1 MSQMPE
7 QASEPMAMDEGNPS
21 SATSSAGGDGAR
33 LLRDRTSSAEVISI
47 QLRAFR
53 REVGRAFARGL
64 DHGIAEAN
72 GFARDLARAHL
83 SELREPDDYTCFP
96 DDVDEAYGEALRMVR
111 RLTTDLHDATNE
123 ALAPATNRDTSD
135 LRTAIDELHRAVSQD
150 IADDDPA
157 SLTAW
162 NQHGAELVITLA
174 DIYDRSIGT
183 QTADHLASAYDLARG
198 VALALMLTEALFRAR
213 LRDLSDVDVCGLDL
227 TEADFL
233 GVALDGV
240 LWSASTSWPSD
251 MADWIRDQS
260 VETDIPGIH
269 VVRAGTQR

>member
-1 MSQMPE
+1 MPE
-7 QASEPMAMDEGNPS
+7 QASEPMDMDEGNSS

-33 LLRDRTSSAEVISI
+33 HLRDRTSSAEVISI

-64 DHGIAEAN
+64 GDGIAVAN
-72 GFARDLARAHL
+72 GFARDLARAH
-83 SELREPDDYTCFP
+83 LREPDDYTCFP
-96 DDVDEAYGEALRMVR
+96 DDVDEACGEALRMVR
-111 RLTTDLHDATNE
+111 RLTADLHDATNE
-123 ALAPATNRDTSD
+123 GLAPATSRDMSD
-135 LRTAIDELHRAVSQD
+135 LRTATDELHRAVSQD
-150 IADDDPA
+150 IADDPA
-157 SLTAW
+157 SLVAW

-174 DIYDRSIGT
+174 DVYDRSIGT
-183 QTADHLASAYDLARG
+183 QTADHLARAYDLARG
-198 VALALMLTEALFRAR
+198 VTVALMLAEALFRAR

-233 GVALDGV
+233 GMTLDGV